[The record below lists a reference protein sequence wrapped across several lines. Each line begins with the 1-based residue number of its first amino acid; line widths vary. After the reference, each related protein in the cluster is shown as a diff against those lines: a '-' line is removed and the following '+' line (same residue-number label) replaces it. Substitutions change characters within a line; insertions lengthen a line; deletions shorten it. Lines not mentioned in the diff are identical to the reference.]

1 METLDEEFL
10 EKLRMT
16 SDLRISC
23 KKYKEKLQQRLMLS
37 FVFLLIILFFIIGS
51 LLNFGI
57 HGILTAC
64 FFALI
69 GFIPLIIF
77 VNTIRD
83 LLAGK
88 LDVTSDTF
96 MGVGHYIKT
105 MNNNISY
112 SHYTVKLKQ
121 GEDFSVFSHSG
132 DFDDKYQKEAASVNK
147 LAVINIEYE
156 TFNQKNFLIKMYKI
170 PVGSKIFVVR
180 TGRSKTLLD
189 VIPES
194 ALI

>member
-10 EKLRMT
+10 EKLRKT
-16 SDLRISC
+16 SDLRISYQ
-23 KKYKEKLQQRLMLS
+23 KYKEKLQLRGMLS
-37 FVFLLIILFFIIGS
+37 FVFLLIILLFIIGS

-88 LDVTSDTF
+88 LEVTTDIF
-96 MGVGHYIKT
+96 MGVGHHIST

-112 SHYTVKLKQ
+112 SHYMVQLKE
-121 GEDFSVFSHSG
+121 GKDFDIFSHSG
-132 DFDDKYQKEAASVNK
+132 DFDDSYQKAALNK
-147 LAVINIEYE
+147 EQGMNIEYDS
-156 TFNQKNFLIKMYKI
+156 FNQKNFLIKMYKV